1 MQPTAAQWTQFCAL
15 PSCPPGTDISQ
26 LRITGPKSTA
36 LRPTKAET
44 TFHYCLPQGS
54 SFLTNSQKSQ
64 GYKWANKISRSLI
77 LLTVLMLI
85 AMGCTQTPEEVVAPS
100 LQEQRDRANSDD
112 AESIDEVQFHA
123 MARAAVIMNV
133 EPNKL
138 SVGGREFRVK
148 RNPTTPGGAFV
159 YDPRDRF
166 QGVERNLVWW
176 VPSGDIGALIAYP
189 LNSPSQ
195 LVTPGSE
202 FPGRVGLA
210 EFPNTP
216 DVVAYVFRGEPMP

>member
-1 MQPTAAQWTQFCAL
+1 MGPTLGTQLCAL
-15 PSCPPGTDISQ
+15 LSWPPGIGISQ

-36 LRPTKAET
+36 LRPTKAEIA
-44 TFHYCLPQGS
+44 FHYCLSQGRY
-54 SFLTNSQKSQ
+54 FLINSQESQ

-100 LQEQRDRANSDD
+100 IQEQRDKANSDD
-112 AESIDEVQFHA
+112 AESTDEVHFHS
-123 MARAAVIMNV
+123 MARAAVILNV

-138 SVGGREFRVK
+138 GVSGREFRIK
-148 RNPTTPGGAFV
+148 RNPAAPGGAFV

-176 VPSGDIGALIAYP
+176 VPSGDIEALIAYP
-189 LNSPSQ
+189 LNGPSK
-195 LVTPGSE
+195 LVTPRLE
-202 FPGRVGLA
+202 FPGRAGLA
-210 EFPNTP
+210 EFPSTH